1 MALVEKPLEIP
12 CSLMAPSLATGDRGP
27 SVQPAIVCPTATRN
41 DEFPVGIHRELVGVR
56 AIRLPR

>member
-1 MALVEKPLEIP
+1 
-12 CSLMAPSLATGDRGP
+12 MAPSLATGDRGP

-41 DEFPVGIHRELVGVR
+41 DEFPVGIHRERVRVR